1 MGLDIATTGIEPAAV
16 ALSMNHDLAGAAWRY
31 ARRTRVPLLTYVWD
45 LPPFR
50 LGEGRADYVLSV
62 RGHLLR
68 LPRLRGR
75 YTTRRGYYSR
85 LRYAARHAEA
95 VWTPSS
101 ASAADVARR
110 FGVAA
115 VPVPYCFNS
124 DLFTPSLRVE
134 RDALRRPDHPTVLL
148 SVSRLTAPKN
158 HEAVLRAAARLRAC
172 VELIGRGPVQPQLE
186 ALAQRLGVACQIRSG
201 LATADLIA
209 TYRRASVVV
218 CPSRFEGLGLTGIE
232 AAMCGVPVVAS
243 DIPAHR
249 EFLGPAAHF
258 FTLDDDDSLATAL
271 EHALS
276 SGPPPVAHFASLT
289 IEAAAQRFF
298 DRLQHHL

>member
-1 MGLDIATTGIEPAAV
+1 MGLDIATGGTEPAAV
-16 ALSMNHDLAGAAWRY
+16 VLCMNHDLAGAAWRH
-31 ARRTRVPLLTYVWD
+31 ARRARVPLLTYVWD

-50 LGEGRADYVLSV
+50 LGEGEADYVVSV

-85 LRYAARHAEA
+85 LRYAARHAQG
-95 VWTPSS
+95 VWTPS
-101 ASAADVARR
+101 ATSAADVARR

-124 DLFTPSLRVE
+124 DLFTPSLRME
-134 RDALRRPDHPTVLL
+134 RDAGAPHGGPIVLL
-148 SVSRLTAPKN
+148 SVSRLTTPKN
-158 HEAVLRAAARLRAC
+158 HQAVLRAAARMGAS
-172 VELIGRGPVQPQLE
+172 VELVGRGPAQPELE
-186 ALAQRLGVACQIRSG
+186 ALAQQLGVACRIRSG
-201 LATADLIA
+201 LSSSELVA
-209 TYRRASVVV
+209 TYHRASVVV

-232 AAMCGVPVVAS
+232 GAMCGVPVAAS

-258 FTLDDDDSLATAL
+258 FTLDDDDSLETAIARGL
-271 EHALS
+271 A
-276 SGPPPVAHFASLT
+276 SGSPPVAHFTALT

-298 DRLQHHL
+298 DRLQPYL